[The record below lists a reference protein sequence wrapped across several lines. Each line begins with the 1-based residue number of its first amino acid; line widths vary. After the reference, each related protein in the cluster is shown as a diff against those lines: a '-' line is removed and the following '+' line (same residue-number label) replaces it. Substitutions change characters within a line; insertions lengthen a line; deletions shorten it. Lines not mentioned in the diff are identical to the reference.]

1 MLSERT
7 CLDFD
12 MPPVMCR
19 QDSFEDDLLSLLICG
34 LNVEGHGSADSILG
48 KGILHIRPSTAQT
61 SAVEGLGLI
70 VHLGIGGSAPILS
83 LSILGGMGKKVSRA
97 GGHEISMGIDG
108 ANVQQE
114 EG

>member
-61 SAVEGLGLI
+61 SAVEGLGL
-70 VHLGIGGSAPILS
+70 
-83 LSILGGMGKKVSRA
+83 
-97 GGHEISMGIDG
+97 
-108 ANVQQE
+108 QTY
-114 EG
+114 